1 MKKTEKSVWRLY
13 LLSAVFCVAVVGL
26 LTRLVGLSVVD
37 RPFLMKQSQARI
49 LRKIKLPAFRGMIT
63 DRLATPLAV
72 STPVNSVWV
81 NPKAFQ
87 ATRKEMHDLSSILGV
102 SGKWLANRVKK
113 NKKREFVYIK
123 RLIRP
128 SVGEQVKALD
138 IEGVFLQREYRRY
151 YPEGESTAHIVG
163 LTNVD
168 DSGQE
173 GMELAYNLWLAGQS
187 GVKEVI
193 KDRKGHII
201 SNVKVIKQAKQGRD
215 LVLSIDHRI
224 QYLAYQ
230 SLKETMDRF
239 KAKSGSVVVL
249 DAKTGEVL
257 AMVNQPSYNPNNRP
271 KVHDGRYRNRAET
284 DIFEPGSVMK
294 PFTIALGLES
304 GKYTADTKIDTNPG
318 WMRIGGYR
326 IKDDLNYGVV
336 TLTQLLQKSSNI
348 AAAKILLSLD
358 PTHYWML
365 LHEMG
370 FGQRT
375 HSGFPGESAG
385 VLERQ
390 PVWYPSVVATLA
402 YGYGV
407 AVTTLQLAKGYMILA
422 DGGINYPVSLL
433 KLSKPPVGT
442 RVLPEKVA
450 KKIVAMLE
458 TVVQKGGTGTRAQV
472 PGFRV
477 AGKTGT
483 AYIASAKGYDRH
495 RYMASFVGVAP
506 VDNPRL
512 VIAVVVRDP
521 QGQHFGG
528 LVAAPVFA
536 HIMKGSLQLLGIV
549 PSSIQ

>member
-1 MKKTEKSVWRLY
+1 MVY
-13 LLSAVFCVAVVGL
+13 LLHLG
-26 LTRLVGLSVVD
+26 
-37 RPFLMKQSQARI
+37 Q
-49 LRKIKLPAFRGMIT
+49 PAFRGMIT